1 MIVEIPDDFASQ
13 IIPTGISGSRFLLE
27 ESVAG
32 AYREHWLTMEQVRQ
46 VLGFETRLQVD
57 GFLEQHGVFDYTIDD
72 LDHDLRILI

>member
-1 MIVEIPDDFASQ
+1 MIVEIPDEFASQ
-13 IIPTGISGSRFLLE
+13 IIPTGISGPRFLLE

-32 AYREHWLTMEQVRQ
+32 AYREHRLTMEQVRQ

-57 GFLEQHGVFDYTIDD
+57 GFLQQHGVFDYTIDD